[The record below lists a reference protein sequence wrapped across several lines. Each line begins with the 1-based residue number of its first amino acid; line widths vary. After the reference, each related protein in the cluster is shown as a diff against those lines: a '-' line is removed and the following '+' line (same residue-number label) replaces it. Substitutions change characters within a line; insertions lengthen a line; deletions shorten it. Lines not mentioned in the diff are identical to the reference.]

1 MFKKNRIKKERIIEE
16 ILNDYIVMSELYR
29 VSARTLVD
37 DEHKEEIDDVVKHEI
52 EKFRKLVD
60 KLWLG
65 LKQAL
70 FFFRYIFTFYYEG
83 G

>member
-60 KLWLG
+60 KL
-65 LKQAL
+65 
-70 FFFRYIFTFYYEG
+70 
-83 G
+83 

>member
-37 DEHKEEIDDVVKHEI
+37 DKHKEEIDDVVKHEI

-60 KLWLG
+60 KL
-65 LKQAL
+65 
-70 FFFRYIFTFYYEG
+70 
-83 G
+83 